1 MRIAV
6 AMFKHETNTFSPIP
20 TRYCDFGPKDGPLF
34 GQEAYDAYRYSGYA
48 MAGLLKAAEE
58 TGGNV
63 QTVVAARALPSM
75 PVDDDA
81 FDRIVTCLC
90 DAVRNHY
97 DALLLDMHGAMVVKS
112 HANGEGEALKRLR
125 AVAPTL
131 PIALV
136 LDSHGSVTPTMARYA
151 NVIVGYKTY
160 PHLDMVEAGYKAGTL
175 LLDSLKSGKK
185 LTAVSARAPIMTS
198 ILRQVTD
205 EEPMASLL
213 DMARLEESPDIPSIS
228 LFAGFP
234 WSDTPHTGF
243 SVAAVTSADPS
254 HAELI
259 CRKICDAAFSRRE
272 EFVARLEP
280 LSSAI
285 ARAKVLR
292 EGPILLVD
300 TADNCHSGGGQ
311 DSMSVIEEAL
321 AQGLD
326 NILAGPICDPTAAEH
341 LFNAGVGARVTLPIG
356 GHSSLDAIGAENKP
370 LELSGTVRA
379 VSDGK
384 FTVTAPIFTGMAVN
398 LGKSAVLDTGPMRLV
413 VSQNRFEAL
422 DFAMYRIFGLDETSA
437 KYIIIKS
444 KIQYRPT
451 FGTIAKNIIE
461 CHGSGAASLDMSRFL
476 YKRLTRPIYPLDQP
490 LDRLSIT
497 RPVNPD

>member
-20 TRYCDFGPKDGPLF
+20 TRYRDFGPNDGPLF
-34 GQEAYDAYRYSGYA
+34 GREAYDAYRHSGYA
-48 MAGLLKAAEE
+48 MAGLLEAAEE
-58 TGGNV
+58 AGGEV
-63 QTVVAARALPSM
+63 HTVIAARALPSM

-81 FDRIVTCLC
+81 FDRIVAYLC
-90 DAVRNHY
+90 DAVRGGRY
-97 DALLLDMHGAMVVKS
+97 GALLLDMHGAMVVKS

-131 PIALV
+131 PIALA
-136 LDSHGSVTPTMARYA
+136 LDSHGSVTPAMARYA

-160 PHLDMVEAGYKAGTL
+160 PHLDMVEAGYEAGKL
-175 LLDSLKSGKK
+175 LLDSLKSGRK
-185 LTAVSARAPIMTS
+185 LTVASARAPIMTS
-198 ILRQVTD
+198 ILRQVTG

-213 DMARLEESPDIPSIS
+213 EMARQAESPDIPSIS

-243 SVAAVTSADPS
+243 SVAAVTSSDPA
-254 HAELI
+254 HAESV
-259 CRKICDAAFSRRE
+259 CRQICDAAFARRE
-272 EFVARLEP
+272 EFTARLEP
-280 LSSAI
+280 LPSAI
-285 ARAKVLR
+285 ARAKALD
-292 EGPILLVD
+292 EGPVLLVD

-311 DSMSVIEEAL
+311 DSMDVIEEAL

-326 NILAGPICDPTAAEH
+326 NILAGPICDPAAAER
-341 LFNAGVGARVTLPIG
+341 LFEAGVGARLTLPIG
-356 GHSSLDAIGAENKP
+356 GRSPLGGLGTKNKP

-384 FTVTAPIFTGMAVN
+384 FTVTAPLFTGMAVD
-398 LGKSAVLDTGPMRLV
+398 LGKSAVFDTGRMRLV
-413 VSQNRFEAL
+413 VSQHRFEAM

-444 KIQYRPT
+444 KVQYRPT

-461 CHGSGAASLDMSRFL
+461 CHGSGAASLDMSRFQ
-476 YKRLTRPIYPLDQP
+476 YKHLTRPIFPFD
-490 LDRLSIT
+490 
-497 RPVNPD
+497 